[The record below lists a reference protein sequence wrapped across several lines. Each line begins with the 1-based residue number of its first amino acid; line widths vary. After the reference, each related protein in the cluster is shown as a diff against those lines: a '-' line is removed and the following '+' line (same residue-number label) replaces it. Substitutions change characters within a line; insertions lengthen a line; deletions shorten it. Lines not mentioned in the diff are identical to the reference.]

1 MHTQV
6 FEDEPT
12 ITGKDILAGASSF
25 PSKGNGKN
33 KKRGA
38 SAAHTPAATAAA
50 TAAPAPA
57 SVSGGF
63 KLGAGSH
70 PKAEAAWRAVRATAA
85 KAFLPSLA
93 TAAAGAA
100 VTTLQR
106 RYGGKVVRL
115 LAEQRERV
123 RLRREKGR
131 LEREIRREQQRYEKE
146 MRGMMEEAAVAQQRL
161 EGEEGVE
168 EEQEE
173 ERAAEAEEEM
183 EQERE
188 QQEAPQQRPPGLDLR
203 AYVSQLE
210 GKVEALKAEV
220 VARGE
225 QVGPFASV
233 FP

>member
-1 MHTQV
+1 M

-12 ITGKDILAGASSF
+12 ITGKDILAGASSS

-33 KKRGA
+33 NKRGA
-38 SAAHTPAATAAA
+38 IAAHTPAATAAAA

-63 KLGAGSH
+63 KLGAGYH
-70 PKAEAAWRAVRATAA
+70 PMAEAAWRAVRATTA

-115 LAEQRERV
+115 LAEQRERA

-173 ERAAEAEEEM
+173 ERAAEAEEGI
-183 EQERE
+183 EQARE
-188 QQEAPQQRPPGLDLR
+188 QQEAPQRRPPGMDLR

-225 QVGPFASV
+225 QVG
-233 FP
+233 